1 MRGEGRGRDKGAR
14 GGTLDSRPAS
24 SLLAAAEETDAT
36 RLAGRF
42 ADGEGGEAAE
52 GVELPADFIKDA
64 MKGAGYVGVTTLAD
78 LAAFLTRR
86 CEVPSD
92 LTGPGDAT
100 TLLRPVV
107 EGAITQGY
115 PVIVLFS
122 GNGVDLAETV
132 GHFMVVVGVDDAGV
146 VCADPWGGKMR
157 SLDWGTF
164 ERLQRL
170 GQALVVKRRRD
181 DQLPAW

>member
-1 MRGEGRGRDKGAR
+1 MKLLHPWPFYSQ
-14 GGTLDSRPAS
+14 LDDWTTDIDGVDENKTKNCGPEC
-24 SLLAAAEETDAT
+24 LAMCLKWAT
-36 RLAGRF
+36 
-42 ADGEGGEAAE
+42 

-132 GHFMVVVGVDDAGV
+132 GHFMVVVGVDEAGA

-157 SLDWGTF
+157 SLDWATF